1 MSMIN
6 VVTSAG
12 PFSYC
17 TAYQIPN
24 TSITYSND
32 GDGHFHQLAYII
44 SGGATGEI
52 RDTEDGPVVKTYK
65 DKVKGDLVDMSP
77 SQGKYHTTITGIDG
91 MAVIMFNPIPATRK
105 LTVEILEGAISK
117 TVTAGE
123 NRITLVSISG
133 PVYANSKTLD
143 SLQFTKIMPGQSIR
157 LDVPLNST
165 CALVSE

>member
-1 MSMIN
+1 MIN

-24 TSITYSND
+24 TTITYHND
-32 GDGHFHQLAYII
+32 GDGHYHQIAYII

-52 RDTEDGPVVKTYK
+52 RNTADGPVIKTYT
-65 DKVKGDLVDMSP
+65 DKAKGDLVDMSP
-77 SQGKYHTTITGIDG
+77 SQGKYHTTITGADG

-105 LTVEILEGAISK
+105 LSVEVIEGTKTK

-123 NRITLVSISG
+123 TRVTIVCVSG
-133 PVYANSKTLD
+133 PITANGKTLET
-143 SLQFTKIMPGQSIR
+143 LQFAKILPGQSVK
-157 LDVPLNST
+157 LEVPVDCT

>member
-1 MSMIN
+1 MIN

-24 TSITYSND
+24 TSITYLND
-32 GDGHFHQLAYII
+32 GDGHYHQLAYII

-52 RDTEDGPVVKTYK
+52 RATEDGAIIKTYK

-77 SQGKYHTTITGIDG
+77 SQGKYHTTITAADG

-105 LTVEILEGAISK
+105 LTVEILEGAVAK

-143 SLQFTKIMPGQSIR
+143 SLQFAKILPGQSIR
-157 LDVPLNST
+157 LDVPVDST